1 MAQIEIPKP
10 WRQEVCAIL
19 ATDDLN
25 VIQWDPTGRRRYEAI
40 PGCDWAYEA
49 HEAFRNYLSQ
59 PCPTG
64 CHKAMNE
71 PPGETYEFYFQFKGQ
86 KFYGK
91 ILLRT
96 DHKTHRRFSAHLPLR
111 EKLSCEEND

>member
-1 MAQIEIPKP
+1 MAQIEIPEP
-10 WRQEVCAIL
+10 WRKAVCAIL
-19 ATDDLN
+19 TSDDEKL
-25 VIQWDPTGRRRYEAI
+25 IYWEPLGRRRFEAI
-40 PGCDWAYEA
+40 PGCDWGYEA

-64 CHKAMNE
+64 CHKVMDV
-71 PPGETYEFYFQFKGQ
+71 PPGETYDFFFQFKGR

-96 DHKTHRRFSAHLPLR
+96 DRKRIVIFSAHLPER
-111 EKLSCEEND
+111 EKLSCEMD

>member
-1 MAQIEIPKP
+1 MAQIEIPEP
-10 WRQEVCAIL
+10 WRKAVCAIL
-19 ATDDLN
+19 ASDDEKLIYWEP
-25 VIQWDPTGRRRYEAI
+25 VGRRRYEAI
-40 PGCDWAYEA
+40 PGCDWGYEA

-64 CHKAMNE
+64 CHKVMDE
-71 PPGETYEFYFQFKGQ
+71 PPGETYDFFFPFKGR

-96 DHKTHRRFSAHLPLR
+96 DRKRIVVFSAHLPEW
-111 EKLSCEEND
+111 EKLSCERD

>member
-1 MAQIEIPKP
+1 MAQIEIPEP
-10 WRQEVCAIL
+10 WRKAVCAIL
-19 ATDDLN
+19 TSDDEKL
-25 VIQWDPTGRRRYEAI
+25 IYWEPLGRRRFEAI
-40 PGCDWAYEA
+40 PGCDWGCEA

-64 CHKAMNE
+64 CHKVMDV
-71 PPGETYEFYFQFKGQ
+71 PPGETYDFFFQFKGR

-96 DHKTHRRFSAHLPLR
+96 DRKRIVIFSAHLPER
-111 EKLSCEEND
+111 EKLSCEMD